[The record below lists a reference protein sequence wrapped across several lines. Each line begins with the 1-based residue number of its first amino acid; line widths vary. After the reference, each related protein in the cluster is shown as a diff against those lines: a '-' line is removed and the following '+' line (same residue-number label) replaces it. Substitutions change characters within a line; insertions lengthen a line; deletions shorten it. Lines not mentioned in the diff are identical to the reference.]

1 MNIAVILAGGTGK
14 RVGSGTPKQFLQLA
28 GKTVL
33 EHSVLT
39 FDNHPLIDEIAI
51 VIHRDYIDDIN
62 ALIEKNCWQ
71 KVRKVLPGGRERYES
86 SLIALRSYMDSPD
99 SNILIHDAA
108 RPLVSERIISDSIR
122 ALESSNAVM
131 VGLATSDTIF
141 QTDKEG
147 KYIASIPQRALLRR
161 AQTPQSFKIG
171 TLSKAF
177 EIALKDPAFV
187 CTDDCGIVS
196 RYLPAEPIAIVE
208 GEEKNM
214 KLTYSSDLSILEM
227 LTAKTVG

>member
-1 MNIAVILAGGTGK
+1 MNIAVILAGGTGR
-14 RVGSGTPKQFLQLA
+14 RVGGGTPKQFLMLA

-33 EHSVLT
+33 EYSVQT
-39 FDNHPLIDEIAI
+39 FESHPLIDQIAI
-51 VIHRDYIDDIN
+51 VSHKDYIENIN
-62 ALIEKNCWQ
+62 ALIRQNGWQ
-71 KVRKVLPGGRERYES
+71 KVTKVLPGGSERYES
-86 SLIALRSYMDSPD
+86 SLIALRSYAAYSD

-108 RPLVSERIISDSIR
+108 RPLVSPRIITDSIK
-122 ALESSNAVM
+122 ALESNNAVM

-147 KYIASIPQRALLRR
+147 KYIESIPQRALLRR

-171 TLSKAF
+171 TLSRAF

-196 RYLPAEPIAIVE
+196 KYLPSERIAIVD

-214 KLTYSSDLSILEM
+214 KLTYPSDLSILETFIDY
-227 LTAKTVG
+227 LCR